1 MLVHYAAALCT
12 IKNASIQNQDKCK
25 ILMQRIMTTTMK
37 GLKLPGEP
45 QELETV
51 QQNLFSLGLTKMEQL
66 VQN

>member
-1 MLVHYAAALCT
+1 MLVHYAAALGT

-51 QQNLFSLGLTKMEQL
+51 QQNLFSLGLSKMGQL